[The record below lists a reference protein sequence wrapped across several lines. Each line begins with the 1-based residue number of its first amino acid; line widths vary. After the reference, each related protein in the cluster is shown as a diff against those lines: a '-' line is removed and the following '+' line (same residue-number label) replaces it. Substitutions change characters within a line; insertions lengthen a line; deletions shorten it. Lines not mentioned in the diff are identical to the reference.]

1 MIVNDKSKTME
12 VRFCDVPN
20 GEVFSKVFMEDGV
33 YYLAIEGIYDNL
45 GDCKN
50 AVNLNEGEV
59 TYFDCDEVVVWVK
72 ATLTVENQ

>member
-1 MIVNDKSKTME
+1 MIINDKPRTRE
-12 VRFCDVPN
+12 VKFCDVPN
-20 GEVFSKVFMEDGV
+20 GEVFMEDGV
-33 YYLAIEGIYDNL
+33 YYLAIEGIYDNR

-59 TYFDCDEVVVWVK
+59 TYFDCDEMVVWVK